1 MNSFGRIFRLH
12 IFGESHGRY
21 VGVTIDGCPAGL
33 LLSADDFEDDLSR
46 RNSGAVGTTGRHEL
60 DVPQIVSG
68 WHKGHTTGAPLT
80 ILFEN
85 KDVQSDGYEQFRVT
99 PRPGHAD
106 FAASKKW
113 NNFNDLRGGGQYSG
127 RMTVALVAA
136 GVIAKKLIAP
146 ANVYAMLEEVNGRFL
161 YDMEQAVEEAVA
173 EGDSVGG
180 IVGCT
185 VDGLPAGLGE
195 PFFDSVESLISH
207 LLFAIPGVKGVEFG
221 AGFEAARMKGSGYND
236 VIISPDGRTADN
248 NSGGIN
254 GGITNGNSLT
264 LNVAVR
270 PSASIAKL
278 QQTIDLNTCKMVD
291 FQIDGRHDAC
301 FALRMPVIVEAAVA
315 IVLADLMMLNNCAV
329 STPQNETVC

>member
-12 IFGESHGRY
+12 IFGESHGQY
-21 VGVTIDGCPAGL
+21 VGVTVDGCPAGL
-33 LLSADDFEDDLSR
+33 PLSVDDFEDDLSR
-46 RNSGAVGTTGRHEL
+46 RHSSALGTTGRHEPDAL
-60 DVPQIVSG
+60 HIVSG
-68 WHKGHTTGAPLT
+68 WHKGRTTGAPLT
-80 ILFEN
+80 ILIEN

-106 FAASKKW
+106 FTASKKW
-113 NNFNDLRGGGQYSG
+113 NNFNDLRGGGQCSG

-136 GVIAKKLIAP
+136 GVIAKKLMAP

-180 IVGCT
+180 MVSCT
-185 VDGLPAGLGE
+185 VDGLPVGLGA

-221 AGFEAARMKGSGYND
+221 AGFEAVQMKGSEYND
-236 VIISPDGRTADN
+236 VITSPDGHTESN
-248 NSGGIN
+248 NSGGIS

-270 PSASIAKL
+270 PSASIVKP
-278 QQTIDLNTCKMVD
+278 QQTIDLTTGKMTNL
-291 FQIDGRHDAC
+291 QINGRHDAC

-315 IVLADLMMLNNCAV
+315 IVLADLMMLN
-329 STPQNETVC
+329 SYMK